1 MTILEQVDA
10 YRGLL
15 DKKERLA
22 DATKENNKALE
33 EARNALAQA
42 MIDEE
47 TPQIKRFG
55 YSYSVALKTKYSK
68 RSGADQLLM
77 DTLRDFG
84 LGDLIKETVNAQAAE
99 NDDQLPDEFQ
109 DCVNT
114 YEFYDV
120 TRRKAAK

>member
-15 DKKERLA
+15 DQKERLV

-47 TPQIKRFG
+47 ARRSSG
-55 YSYSVALKTKYSK
+55 SVTAT
-68 RSGADQLLM
+68 RS
-77 DTLRDFG
+77 
-84 LGDLIKETVNAQAAE
+84 
-99 NDDQLPDEFQ
+99 P
-109 DCVNT
+109 
-114 YEFYDV
+114 
-120 TRRKAAK
+120 

>member
-10 YRGLL
+10 YRDLL

-47 TPQIKRFG
+47 TPQIKRLG
-55 YSYSVALKTKYSK
+55 ILTIKME
-68 RSGADQLLM
+68 DLL
-77 DTLRDFG
+77 
-84 LGDLIKETVNAQAAE
+84 
-99 NDDQLPDEFQ
+99 
-109 DCVNT
+109 
-114 YEFYDV
+114 
-120 TRRKAAK
+120 